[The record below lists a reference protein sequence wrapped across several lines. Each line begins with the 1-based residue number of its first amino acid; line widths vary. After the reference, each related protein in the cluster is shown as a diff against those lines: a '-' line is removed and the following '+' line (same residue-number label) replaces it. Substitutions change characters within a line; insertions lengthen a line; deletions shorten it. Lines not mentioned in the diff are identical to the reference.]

1 VAIKRTGWQ
10 RMKTALGDEF
20 VNILINSQWVASAL
34 GALPPVAT
42 FVNKLLVNGAI
53 GRIPSRPLPYSTMS
67 DYTSWASLTD
77 RTFCGRHL
85 PSAVVPADLPGE
97 DEVAETLF
105 LRPASAM
112 RPSLKSTVM
121 FAHFAAWFTDSF
133 LRIDPRD
140 HRKNTSNHDLD
151 LCNLYGLNSLQT
163 DELRSKKGGKLKS
176 QFINGAEFPP
186 HLYDE
191 NFRLKEEFKNN
202 QLCKPGTI
210 EAFKRAKTLGIAKM
224 YNLDLPVDMSAPL
237 DPDLF
242 AVGTERVNFQ
252 TGYLVFNTLCL
263 REHNRICDVLQKAFG
278 GWDDER
284 LFQTARN
291 ILIIVLVR
299 IVIEEYINHISPLRF
314 KYRFAGGA
322 FEKQAWYRENW
333 MSVEFDLLYRWHS
346 MVPDAY
352 YYGTNGAAGGSRMV
366 PTTETYFNN
375 KLLIERGVGGVL
387 DDASRQ
393 KAGEIC
399 LFNTTSSLLPIE
411 TFGIR
416 AARFYKLP
424 PYNAYRDLSQAP
436 LVTSFEQINPDPQVQ
451 ARLRDLY
458 KTVDRVEYYPG
469 LFAEPVTK
477 NAALPTMIGRLVA
490 ADAFSMAMTNP
501 LLAARIW
508 EDEGTFTKVGM
519 DIIQETKSLHDIVK
533 RNARTGSDSF
543 YINMDIAPA
552 EMRA

>member
-1 VAIKRTGWQ
+1 
-10 RMKTALGDEF
+10 MKTALGDEF
-20 VNILINSQWVASAL
+20 VNILINSQAIASAL
-34 GALPPVAT
+34 GALPPVAAI
-42 FVNKLLVNGAI
+42 VNKLLVNGAV
-53 GRIPSRPLPYSTMS
+53 GRIPCRPLLYSTMS

-85 PSAVVPADLPGE
+85 PSAVVPADLPDE
-97 DEVAETLF
+97 NEVAETLF
-105 LRPASAM
+105 LRPPSGM
-112 RPSLKSTVM
+112 RASLKSTVM

-163 DELRSKKGGKLKS
+163 DELRSKHGGKLKS
-176 QFINGAEFPP
+176 QFINGEEFPP
-186 HLYDE
+186 RLYDG
-191 NFRLKEEFKNN
+191 NLRVKDEFKNN
-202 QLCKPGTI
+202 QLLKPGTI
-210 EAFKRAKTLGIAKM
+210 DAFKRAKALGIAKM
-224 YNLDLPVDMSAPL
+224 YDPDLQVNLSGPL

-252 TGYLVFNTLCL
+252 TGYLAFNTLFL

-278 GWDDER
+278 GWDDDR

-291 ILIIVLVR
+291 ILIVVLVR
-299 IVIEEYINHISPLRF
+299 IAIEEYINHISPLRF

-322 FEKQAWYRENW
+322 FEKQVWYRPNW

-352 YYGTNGAAGGSRMV
+352 YFGTNASAGGPRMV

-375 KLLIERGVGGVL
+375 KLFIDRGVGGVL

-399 LFNTTSSLLPIE
+399 LFNTTLSLLPIE
-411 TFGIR
+411 AFSVR
-416 AARFYKLP
+416 AGRFFKLP

-436 LVTSFEQINPDPQVQ
+436 LAKSFDQISPDPEVQ

-458 KTVDRVEYYPG
+458 KTVDRVEYFPG

-477 NAALPTMIGRLVA
+477 NAAVPTMIGRLVA

-508 EDEGTFTKVGM
+508 EDEDTFTKVGM
-519 DIIQETKSLHDIVK
+519 SIIQETKSLHDIVK
-533 RNARTGSDSF
+533 RNTRTGNGSF
-543 YINMDIAPA
+543 YLNMDIAPD

>member
-1 VAIKRTGWQ
+1 
-10 RMKTALGDEF
+10 MKTALGDQF
-20 VNILINSQWVASAL
+20 VNILINSRVVASAL
-34 GALPPVAT
+34 AALPPVAT
-42 FVNKLLVNGAI
+42 SVNKLLVNGAI
-53 GRIPSRPLPYSTMS
+53 NRIPSRPLPFSTMS

-77 RTFCGRHL
+77 RTYCGRHL
-85 PSAVVPADLPGE
+85 PAAVVPADLP
-97 DEVAETLF
+97 DAHEVAKTLF
-105 LRPASAM
+105 LRPASRM
-112 RPSLKSTVM
+112 RESVKSTVM

-140 HRKNTSNHDLD
+140 HLKNTSNHDVD

-163 DELRSKKGGKLKS
+163 DELRSKQGGKLKS
-176 QFINGAEFPP
+176 QFISGEEFPP
-186 HLYDE
+186 RLYDE
-191 NFRLKEEFKNN
+191 NFRPKDEFKNN
-202 QLCKPGTI
+202 QILKPGTI
-210 EAFKRAKTLGIAKM
+210 DAFKRAKAVGIASI
-224 YNLDLPVDMSAPL
+224 YDPNVQVDLSGPL

-252 TGYLVFNTLCL
+252 TGYLVFNTLFL

-278 GWDDER
+278 RWDDER

-291 ILIIVLVR
+291 ILLVVLLR
-299 IVIEEYINHISPLRF
+299 IVIEEYINHISPLHF

-322 FEKQAWYRENW
+322 FEKQVWYRQNW

-352 YYGTNGAAGGSRMV
+352 YYGTDGSAGGSRMV
-366 PTTETYFNN
+366 PTTETFFNN
-375 KLLIERGVGGVL
+375 KLFIDRGVAGVL

-411 TFGIR
+411 EFGVL
-416 AARFYKLP
+416 AGRFYKLP

-436 LVTSFEQINPDPQVQ
+436 LVKSFEEISPEPEVQ

-477 NAALPTMIGRLVA
+477 HAALPTMIGRLVA

-508 EDEGTFTKVGM
+508 ENEDTFTKVGM
-519 DIIQETKSLHDIVK
+519 GIVQETRSLHDIVK
-533 RNARTGSDSF
+533 RNTRTGHGSF
-543 YINMDIAPA
+543 YLNMDIAPA

>member
-1 VAIKRTGWQ
+1 
-10 RMKTALGDEF
+10 MKTALGDEF
-20 VNILINSQWVASAL
+20 VNVLINSQGVASAL
-34 GALPPVAT
+34 AALPPVAT
-42 FVNKLLVNGAI
+42 FVNKLLVNGAVK
-53 GRIPSRPLPYSTMS
+53 RIPRRPLLYSMMS

-85 PSAVVPADLPGE
+85 PAAVVPPDLP
-97 DEVAETLF
+97 DDNKVAETLF
-105 LRPASAM
+105 LRPQSGM
-112 RPSLKSTVM
+112 RASLKSTVM

-140 HRKNTSNHDLD
+140 HRKNTSNHDVD
-151 LCNLYGLNSLQT
+151 LCNLYGLNSVQT
-163 DELRSKKGGKLKS
+163 DELRSKQGGKLKS
-176 QFINGAEFPP
+176 QFINGEEFPP
-186 HLYDE
+186 RLYDE
-191 NFRLKEEFKNN
+191 NLRVKDEFKNN
-202 QLCKPGTI
+202 QLLMPGVMD
-210 EAFKRAKTLGIAKM
+210 AFKRAKALGIAKM
-224 YNLDLPVDMSAPL
+224 YDPDLHVDLSGPL
-237 DPDLF
+237 DPELF

-252 TGYLVFNTLCL
+252 TGYVVFNTLFL

-278 GWDDER
+278 SWDDDR

-291 ILIIVLVR
+291 ILIVVLLR

-322 FEKQAWYRENW
+322 FEKQDWYRQNW
-333 MSVEFDLLYRWHS
+333 MSAEFDLLYRWHS

-352 YYGTNGAAGGSRMV
+352 YFGTKGVGGSRMV

-375 KLLIERGVGGVL
+375 KLLIDRGVGGVL

-393 KAGEIC
+393 KAGEIGV
-399 LFNTTSSLLPIE
+399 FNTTSSLLPIE
-411 TFGIR
+411 TFSVR
-416 AARFYKLP
+416 AGRFFKLP
-424 PYNAYRDLSQAP
+424 PFNAYRDLTQAP
-436 LVTSFEQINPDPQVQ
+436 LAKSFEDISPDPEVQ

-458 KTVDRVEYYPG
+458 KTVDRVEFFAG

-508 EDEGTFTKVGM
+508 KAEDTFTKIGM
-519 DIIQETKSLHDIVK
+519 GIIQETKTLQDIVT
-533 RNARTGSDSF
+533 RNTRTGSESF
-543 YINMDIAPA
+543 YLNMDIVPD

>member
-176 QFINGAEFPP
+176 QFINGEEFPP
-186 HLYDE
+186 
-191 NFRLKEEFKNN
+191 
-202 QLCKPGTI
+202 
-210 EAFKRAKTLGIAKM
+210 
-224 YNLDLPVDMSAPL
+224 APL
-237 DPDLF
+237 
-242 AVGTERVNFQ
+242 R
-252 TGYLVFNTLCL
+252 
-263 REHNRICDVLQKAFG
+263 R
-278 GWDDER
+278 
-284 LFQTARN
+284 
-291 ILIIVLVR
+291 
-299 IVIEEYINHISPLRF
+299 
-314 KYRFAGGA
+314 
-322 FEKQAWYRENW
+322 
-333 MSVEFDLLYRWHS
+333 
-346 MVPDAY
+346 
-352 YYGTNGAAGGSRMV
+352 
-366 PTTETYFNN
+366 
-375 KLLIERGVGGVL
+375 
-387 DDASRQ
+387 
-393 KAGEIC
+393 
-399 LFNTTSSLLPIE
+399 
-411 TFGIR
+411 
-416 AARFYKLP
+416 KLP
-424 PYNAYRDLSQAP
+424 AQR
-436 LVTSFEQINPDPQVQ
+436 
-451 ARLRDLY
+451 
-458 KTVDRVEYYPG
+458 G
-469 LFAEPVTK
+469 
-477 NAALPTMIGRLVA
+477 
-490 ADAFSMAMTNP
+490 
-501 LLAARIW
+501 
-508 EDEGTFTKVGM
+508 
-519 DIIQETKSLHDIVK
+519 IQE
-533 RNARTGSDSF
+533 
-543 YINMDIAPA
+543 
-552 EMRA
+552 